1 MSRLSDLYQAIET
14 LRKEGLMINEDL
26 EKQVSEL
33 EEEIIKKEI
42 LPIITET
49 IAPALEPV
57 KRELVLVVDHVPGA
71 PLSVHISRK
80 RNFAA
85 VITDAKEIIPDS
97 VVAPAVSVAPVPVA
111 VPAAATKKQPG
122 PRTKLKVTLPTGRVI
137 QEKMAIDTL
146 RDFVLFAG
154 VDNVRALNLVY
165 SNVPFISTTLDKKY
179 SRAQKEFAGG
189 LYLFGNSSTEKKK
202 EQIEHIAQIL
212 NIDVKVEII

>member
-85 VITDAKEIIPDS
+85 VITDAKEIIPDT
-97 VVAPAVSVAPVPVA
+97 VVTPADSIAPTPIVVP
-111 VPAAATKKQPG
+111 TS
-122 PRTKLKVTLPTGRVI
+122 RKLRVTLPTGRVI
-137 QEKMAIDTL
+137 QEKKAIDTL
-146 RDFVLFAG
+146 KEFVLFAG

-165 SNVPFISTTLDKKY
+165 SNVPFVSATLDKKY
-179 SRAQKEFAGG
+179 SSAQKELGGG
-189 LYLFGNSSTEKKK
+189 LYLFGNSSTGKKK

-212 NIDVKVEII
+212 NINVKVEII

>member
-85 VITDAKEIIPDS
+85 VITDAKEIIPDT
-97 VVAPAVSVAPVPVA
+97 VVTPADSVAPTPIA
-111 VPAAATKKQPG
+111 VPAS
-122 PRTKLKVTLPTGRVI
+122 RKLRVTLPTGRVI
-137 QEKMAIDTL
+137 QEKKAIDTL
-146 RDFVLFAG
+146 KEFVLFAG

-165 SNVPFISTTLDKKY
+165 SNVPFISDTLDKKY
-179 SRAQKEFAGG
+179 SSAQKELGGG
-189 LYLFGNSSTEKKK
+189 LYLFGNSPTGKKK
-202 EQIEHIAQIL
+202 EQIEHIAQKL

>member
-85 VITDAKEIIPDS
+85 VITDAKEIIPDT
-97 VVAPAVSVAPVPVA
+97 VVTPADSIAPTPIVVP
-111 VPAAATKKQPG
+111 TS
-122 PRTKLKVTLPTGRVI
+122 RKLRVTLPTGRVI
-137 QEKMAIDTL
+137 QEKKAIDTL
-146 RDFVLFAG
+146 KEFVLFAG

>member
-85 VITDAKEIIPDS
+85 VITDAKEIIPDT
-97 VVAPAVSVAPVPVA
+97 VVTPADSIAPTPIVVP
-111 VPAAATKKQPG
+111 TS
-122 PRTKLKVTLPTGRVI
+122 RKLRVTLPTGRVI
-137 QEKMAIDTL
+137 QEKKAIDTL
-146 RDFVLFAG
+146 KEFVLFAG

-165 SNVPFISTTLDKKY
+165 SNVPFISATLDKKY
-179 SRAQKEFAGG
+179 SSAQKELGGG
-189 LYLFGNSSTEKKK
+189 LYLFGNSSTGKKK

>member
-85 VITDAKEIIPDS
+85 VITDAKEIIPDT
-97 VVAPAVSVAPVPVA
+97 VVTPADSVAPTPIA
-111 VPAAATKKQPG
+111 VHAS
-122 PRTKLKVTLPTGRVI
+122 RKLRVTLPTGRVI
-137 QEKMAIDTL
+137 QEKKAIDTL
-146 RDFVLFAG
+146 KEFVLFAG

-165 SNVPFISTTLDKKY
+165 SNVPFISATLDKKY
-179 SRAQKEFAGG
+179 SSAQKELGGG
-189 LYLFGNSSTEKKK
+189 LYLFGNSSTGKKK